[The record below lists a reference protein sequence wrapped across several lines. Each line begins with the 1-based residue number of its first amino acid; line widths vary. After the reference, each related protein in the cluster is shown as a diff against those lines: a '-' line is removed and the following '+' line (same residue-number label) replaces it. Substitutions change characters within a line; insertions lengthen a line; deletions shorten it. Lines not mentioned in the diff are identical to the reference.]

1 MTILSE
7 IRLRLR
13 YILWPTI
20 WATIILYISF
30 HILQGERGL
39 IAFWQINSEVSAAKV
54 IKESLLK
61 QKSILQNRVN
71 LLSPKSLDPDML
83 EERVRIMLGY
93 SKPNE
98 TIIILK

>member
-7 IRLRLR
+7 IRSRLR

-20 WATIILYISF
+20 WATLLLYISF
-30 HILQGERGL
+30 HMLQGERGL
-39 IAFWQINSEVSAAKV
+39 IAFWKINSEVSAAKATQ
-54 IKESLLK
+54 ESLLK
-61 QKSILQNRVN
+61 EKSILQNRVN

>member
-1 MTILSE
+1 MTLLSE
-7 IRLRLR
+7 IRSRIR
-13 YILWPTI
+13 YIFWPTI
-20 WATIILYISF
+20 WATLILYLTF

-39 IAFWQINSEVSAAKV
+39 IAYWQINREVSAAKA
-54 IKESLLK
+54 IRNLLLK
-61 QKSILQNRVN
+61 EKAILENRVN

-83 EERVRIMLGY
+83 EERVRVMLGY

>member
-7 IRLRLR
+7 IRSRLR

-20 WATIILYISF
+20 WATLLLYISF
-30 HILQGERGL
+30 HMLQGERGL
-39 IAFWQINSEVSAAKV
+39 IAFWKINSEVSAAKT
-54 IKESLLK
+54 IQGSLLK
-61 QKSILQNRVN
+61 EKSILQNRVN

>member
-1 MTILSE
+1 MSLLSE
-7 IRLRLR
+7 IKSRIR

-20 WATIILYISF
+20 WATLIFYFSF

-39 IAFWQINSEVSAAKV
+39 IAYWQINSEVSAAKS
-54 IKESLLK
+54 IRNMLLK
-61 QKSILQNRVN
+61 EKSILENRVN

-83 EERVRIMLGY
+83 EERVRVMLGY
-93 SKPNE
+93 SQANE

>member
-1 MTILSE
+1 MTLLSE
-7 IRLRLR
+7 IRSRIR
-13 YILWPTI
+13 YIFWPTI
-20 WATIILYISF
+20 WATLILYFTF

-39 IAFWQINSEVSAAKV
+39 IAYWQINSEVSDAKA
-54 IKESLLK
+54 IRNSLLK
-61 QKSILQNRVN
+61 EKTVLQNRVN

-83 EERVRIMLGY
+83 EERVRVMLGY

>member
-1 MTILSE
+1 MSLLSE
-7 IRLRLR
+7 IKLRIR
-13 YILWPTI
+13 FILWPTI
-20 WATIILYISF
+20 WATLMLYISF
-30 HILQGERGL
+30 HMLQGERGL
-39 IAFWQINSEVSAAKV
+39 IAFWQINSEVSAAKAIQV
-54 IKESLLK
+54 SLLK
-61 QKSILQNRVN
+61 EKSILQNRVK